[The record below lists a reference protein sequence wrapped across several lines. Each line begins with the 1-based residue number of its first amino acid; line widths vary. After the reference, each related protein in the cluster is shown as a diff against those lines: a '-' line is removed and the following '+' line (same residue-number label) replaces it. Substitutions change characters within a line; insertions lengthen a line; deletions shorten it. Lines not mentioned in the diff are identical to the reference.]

1 MSNEVTLLKIGTYFT
16 NGRQDN
22 AKYLPSDILWR
33 ILVYIILL
41 KLFLCIVFFSTYTI
55 FSTPECSFNLNFFT
69 GQQATPFNYEE
80 VLTKSLLFYEAERS
94 GKLPANNRIPWR
106 GDSAL
111 DDQGDN
117 GEDLSGGYYDG
128 KCKQLEFPYSPYS
141 DSPLIYTT
149 VYVLTRVTRK
159 NIDSKD
165 VTFTQ
170 ML

>member
-1 MSNEVTLLKIGTYFT
+1 
-16 NGRQDN
+16 
-22 AKYLPSDILWR
+22 
-33 ILVYIILL
+33 
-41 KLFLCIVFFSTYTI
+41 
-55 FSTPECSFNLNFFT
+55 
-69 GQQATPFNYEE
+69 

-128 KCKQLEFPYSPYS
+128 KCKQLE
-141 DSPLIYTT
+141 
-149 VYVLTRVTRK
+149 YVLTRVTRK

-165 VTFTQ
+165 VAFTQ

>member
-1 MSNEVTLLKIGTYFT
+1 M
-16 NGRQDN
+16 
-22 AKYLPSDILWR
+22 
-33 ILVYIILL
+33 YIILL
-41 KLFLCIVFFSTYTI
+41 KLFLLIVFFSTYTI
-55 FSTPECSFNLNFFT
+55 FSPPECSFNLNFFT

-128 KCKQLEFPYSPYS
+128 KCKQQE
-141 DSPLIYTT
+141 D
-149 VYVLTRVTRK
+149 VLTRVTRK
-159 NIDSKD
+159 KIDSKD

-170 ML
+170 MLQNIRFSNVCLLSDLLLRQYLS